1 MSKWGLFLCSLGGL
15 IILGSSNLNSG
26 EYDVLSMIS
35 GISFIVIG
43 ILIIKNS
50 KVDIDKEE

>member
-1 MSKWGLFLCSLGGL
+1 M
-15 IILGSSNLNSG
+15 GSSNLNSG